1 MENPNVVRFTGFAD
15 IYDRY
20 RPKPPEIIADLL
32 LQLAGT
38 VRADQ
43 VVDLGC
49 GTGLST
55 LIWINRTNSLTGI
68 EPSLDMR
75 SVASQRPEWIR
86 SSTTRFQLLSEEAH
100 QIGLSDGSVDIV
112 TASQS
117 FHWMD
122 PVPTLTEVARLLRP
136 GGVFAAYDCDWP
148 PVSDPVADDA
158 FATCHRQADQLLANS
173 GISKAKAWPKDRHFE
188 QIKKSGHFRYTRDL
202 ACLHTD
208 SGDGERLIGLA
219 RSQGSIASLLKHGY
233 TEAEIGLKQLRETVQ
248 QRLGKRTIR
257 WFWCYRIRVGIR

>member
-1 MENPNVVRFTGFAD
+1 MENPNVLRFTGFAD
-15 IYDRY
+15 IYDQY

-38 VRADQ
+38 DRADHI
-43 VVDLGC
+43 VDLGC

-55 LIWINRTNSLTGI
+55 LIWIDRTNSMTGI
-68 EPSLDMR
+68 EPSSDMR
-75 SVASQRPEWIR
+75 VVASQRPEWAR
-86 SSTTRFQLLSEEAH
+86 SVTRAQFVGAEAH
-100 QIGLSDGSVDIV
+100 QTGLAEQSVDIV

-122 PVPTLTEVARLLRP
+122 PVPTLAEIARVLRP

-148 PVSDPVADDA
+148 PVCDPVADAA
-158 FATCHRQADQLLANS
+158 FAECHRHADELLAQS
-173 GISKAKAWPKDRHFE
+173 GISKAKKWPKNQHLE

-202 ACLHTD
+202 ACLNTD
-208 SGDGERLIGLA
+208 SGDSERFVGLV
-219 RSQGSIASLLKHGY
+219 RSQGSIADLLKHGY
-233 TEAEIGLKQLRETVQ
+233 TEAEVGLDRLREIVQLRF
-248 QRLGKRTIR
+248 GNRTMR